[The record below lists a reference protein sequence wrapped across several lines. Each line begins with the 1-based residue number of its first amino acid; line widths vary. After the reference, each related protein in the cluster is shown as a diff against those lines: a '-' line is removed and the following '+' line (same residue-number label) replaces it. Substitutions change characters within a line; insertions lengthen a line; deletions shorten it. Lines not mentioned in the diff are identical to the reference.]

1 MVKRNLIFCAAML
14 FGLTFLIPSACNAQ
28 GYKLD
33 QRAKAMHMHK
43 DTDSI
48 SSVQLIKDAKAY
60 DGKEIVYEGE
70 AIGDVMR
77 RGKQY
82 AWINVNDGDNALGIW
97 APWEFAKGITN
108 LGSYKY
114 KGDLLKI
121 TGQFN
126 RACIDHGGD
135 LDVHAQKIEIL
146 QKGRRRVE
154 YLNIQKVLLAIILG
168 ILILILWVVNIFSNR
183 RKP

>member
-1 MVKRNLIFCAAML
+1 
-14 FGLTFLIPSACNAQ
+14 
-28 GYKLD
+28 
-33 QRAKAMHMHK
+33 MHMHR

-48 SSVQLIKDAKAY
+48 SSVQLIGKAKDY

-82 AWINVNDGDNALGIW
+82 AWVNVNDGDSALGIW
-97 APWEFAKGITN
+97 APWEFAKEITN

-114 KGDLLKI
+114 KGDFLKI

-126 RACIDHGGD
+126 RACIEHGGD
-135 LDVHAQKIEIL
+135 LDIHAQKIEIL

-154 YLNIQKVLLAIILG
+154 HLNMQKVRLAAILG
-168 ILILILWVVNIFSNR
+168 FLTLILWVINIFSSR